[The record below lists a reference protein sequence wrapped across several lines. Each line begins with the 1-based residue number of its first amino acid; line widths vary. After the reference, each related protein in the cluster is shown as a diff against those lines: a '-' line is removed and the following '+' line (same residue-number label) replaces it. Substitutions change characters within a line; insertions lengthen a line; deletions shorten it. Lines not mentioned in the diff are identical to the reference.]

1 MYTVLGSSNNRTLRV
16 IWTLEELGVAYN
28 QVVGD
33 PGSID
38 AREFNPTGKVPALI
52 VEGETLPDSVA
63 IMTFLSD
70 RHNALTF
77 PAGSVERLRM
87 DGHIHFLLE
96 EFDSLLWVAAKN
108 SFINP
113 VEWRAPEVKPVL
125 KWEFERSLQR
135 LEGRLKGRFLMGDT
149 FTIAD
154 ILAVHCLNWAFS
166 AKFPNTRAALKAYAK
181 RCRDRG
187 AYKRAAADRK

>member
-1 MYTVLGSSNNRTLRV
+1 MYTVLGSTKNRTLRV
-16 IWTLEELGVAYN
+16 IWTFEELGVSYD

-33 PGSID
+33 PAS
-38 AREFNPTGKVPALI
+38 AEVKALNTTGKVPALI
-52 VEGETLPDSVA
+52 LEGEVLPDSVA

-87 DGHIHFLLE
+87 DGHIQFLLE

-113 VEWRAPEVKPVL
+113 VDRRAPEVKPVL
-125 KWEFERSLQR
+125 KWEFERSLTR
-135 LEGRLKGRFLMGDT
+135 LEERLQGEFLMGDT

-154 ILAVHCLNWAFS
+154 ILAVHCFNWAFV
-166 AKFPNTRAALKAYAK
+166 AKFPAPTVALSVYIK
-181 RCRDRG
+181 RCKDRT
-187 AYKRAAADRK
+187 AYRKTLSEA

>member
-1 MYTVLGSSNNRTLRV
+1 MYTVLGSTKNRTLRV
-16 IWTLEELGVAYN
+16 IWTLEELGVTYN

-33 PGSID
+33 PGS
-38 AREFNPTGKVPALI
+38 AEVKALNPTGKVPALI
-52 VEGETLPDSVA
+52 VESEVFPDSIA

-70 RHNALTF
+70 RHSALTF

-87 DGHIHFLLE
+87 DGHIQFLLE

-113 VEWRAPEVKPVL
+113 VEQRAPEVKPVL
-125 KWEFERSLQR
+125 KWEFERSLVR
-135 LEGRLKGRFLMGDT
+135 LEERLQGEFLMGST

-154 ILAVHCLNWAFS
+154 ILAAHCLNWAFN
-166 AKFPNTRAALKAYAK
+166 AKFPTPSEALKAYTK
-181 RCRDRG
+181 RW
-187 AYKRAAADRK
+187 K